1 LTGGEIASNFP
12 PTSNR
17 WCARCWLAARMATI
31 ISLERRSLWGLPP
44 DTLLRGRCYCLGP
57 TASLLLF
64 VPSLQPPSTSLSL
77 HLLCFLSQHTLWL
90 IIAFTLL
97 TAAHRSPQVA
107 LFDAGGIAYLQTTI
121 LRRSKHHSQIIA
133 RKRQQTLEATPATRH
148 QPTRHDQAANRS

>member
-1 LTGGEIASNFP
+1 MPAISHP
-12 PTSNR
+12 RPTVG
-17 WCARCWLAARMATI
+17 ARAAGWLPEWLQSSFWNGAVSGACHQ
-31 ISLERRSLWGLPP
+31 
-44 DTLLRGRCYCLGP
+44 TLQRGRCYCLGP

-121 LRRSKHHSQIIA
+121 LRRSKHHSQIFA

>member
-1 LTGGEIASNFP
+1 
-12 PTSNR
+12 
-17 WCARCWLAARMATI
+17 MATI

-44 DTLLRGRCYCLGP
+44 DT
-57 TASLLLF
+57 AAWSLLLPWPDGLSSS
-64 VPSLQPPSTSLSL
+64 VRAQLPTSITSLSL

-133 RKRQQTLEATPATRH
+133 RKRQQTLEANTRDS
-148 QPTRHDQAANRS
+148 TSTNTARSSR

>member
-1 LTGGEIASNFP
+1 LPAISHP
-12 PTSNR
+12 RPTVG
-17 WCARCWLAARMATI
+17 ARAAGWLPEWLQSSFWNGAVSGACHQ
-31 ISLERRSLWGLPP
+31 
-44 DTLLRGRCYCLGP
+44 TLQRGRCYCLGP

-64 VPSLQPPSTSLSL
+64 VASLQPPSTSLSL
-77 HLLCFLSQHTLWL
+77 HLLCFLSQHTFWL

-107 LFDAGGIAYLQTTI
+107 LFDAGGIAYLQTTV